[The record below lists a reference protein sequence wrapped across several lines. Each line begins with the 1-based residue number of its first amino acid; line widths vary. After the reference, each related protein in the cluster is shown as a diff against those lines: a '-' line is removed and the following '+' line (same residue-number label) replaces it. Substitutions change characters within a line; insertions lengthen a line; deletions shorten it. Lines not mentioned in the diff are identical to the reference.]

1 MSTTLNAEQLVEMPV
16 QMPET
21 QTKQTTLPGGT
32 VVGVTQSASVVMPWK
47 KLTARQLAIQQGT
60 QILEG
65 ADWVDDEVR
74 FRDERE
80 FLSKWQKQDVFGQVP
95 PGPGLQIR
103 PGFDNGAPCIRFAC
117 GRKMVQIEKYEGEG
131 RVRRVPSIHV
141 VVGAI
146 VSFGNGT
153 HVRVEG
159 LLDLGRS
166 EVNESQITGNEEMER
181 LGVWR
186 KSIIERQRRLFVRC
200 YVQLCRR
207 DWATQQPLEIVQPQ
221 LNGTILELKTDVTSE
236 DRAWIDVVCQYTVQ
250 AEFKESYTEVAEAVG
265 RKVRRAIDGRKKF
278 LARINQAIR
287 DVVESSRNRNEGV
300 KFLTGIYHPLPVKD
314 LVDHLASVTAYTGKN
329 GTRYYDA
336 VARNLFFLR
345 RDYKSKVPLTPE
357 EWAPTQERVAPVV
370 PPSAAE
376 AAFAANAEAK
386 DAT

>member
-1 MSTTLNAEQLVEMPV
+1 
-16 QMPET
+16 
-21 QTKQTTLPGGT
+21 
-32 VVGVTQSASVVMPWK
+32 MPWK
-47 KLTARQLAIQQGT
+47 KLTARQLAIQQGA

-65 ADWVDDEVR
+65 VDWVDDEVR

-80 FLSKWQKQDVFGQVP
+80 FLSKWQKVDVFGQVP
-95 PGPGLQIR
+95 QGPGLQIS
-103 PGFDNGAPCIRFAC
+103 PGYDEHGSCIRFSC
-117 GRKMVQIEKYEGEG
+117 GRRVEQMDKHEGAG
-131 RVRRVPSIHV
+131 RVRRAPSVHI
-141 VVGAI
+141 VVGA
-146 VSFGNGT
+146 VVNFGNGT
-153 HVRVEG
+153 HVRIEG
-159 LLDLGRS
+159 LLDLGKS
-166 EVNESQITGNEEMER
+166 KVKANHITGDEEMER

-186 KSIIERQRRLFVRC
+186 KSIIERQGRLFVRC
-200 YVQLCRR
+200 YVQLYRR